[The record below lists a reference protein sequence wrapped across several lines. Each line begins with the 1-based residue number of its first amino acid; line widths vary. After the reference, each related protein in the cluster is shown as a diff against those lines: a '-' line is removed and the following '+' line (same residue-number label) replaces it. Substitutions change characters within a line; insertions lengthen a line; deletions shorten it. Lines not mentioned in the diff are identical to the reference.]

1 MAGMNVHAAM
11 ITVASGACRHSVGPG
26 FSQEVHA
33 GAQPPPAVSREL
45 QQGNSQQR
53 KFLRQRPVLQ
63 LPPLQLLWRASLRA
77 QSKCSGRESAPL
89 HTPASDRT
97 EEIRKRGFSD
107 PQCHVCKTPQN
118 PVEDT
123 RGQFQIPNQQ
133 PDPWRR
139 RRADEA
145 ARVARA
151 SQSPVGARSRSRSR
165 PRPRRAW
172 AASAG
177 SGWRPVWRLMTLPA
191 LLVLARVPS

>member
-1 MAGMNVHAAM
+1 MAGINVHAAM

-63 LPPLQLLWRASLRA
+63 LPLLPALACIPARPAEMFWEGVRPAA
-77 QSKCSGRESAPL
+77 
-89 HTPASDRT
+89 HTRVGRT
-97 EEIRKRGFSD
+97 EEIRNRGFSD

-118 PVEDT
+118 PVDDT
-123 RGQFQIPNQQ
+123 RGRFQIPNQP